1 MTTWLEPVSYLWV
14 LVTTGCIYVIFTLA
28 RFGSREKHLPPGPP
42 TYPIVGNAH
51 LAVDK
56 HLYRRFKDWSEQY
69 GAVFSLKIGKGT
81 MIVLNSRRAV
91 YDLVDKRSAIYSA
104 RPQEEQ
110 YHIALKGENI
120 ANMDAD
126 ATWRAQRKITAR
138 FFAPKKLD
146 GELARISEAEV
157 TTLMHDL
164 LKNPDDFSKHVDRAT
179 ASFSSIALFGQ
190 RAKSFSG
197 FWAKG
202 AYEAMEA
209 VNAALSPG
217 TYLPTEQFPILR
229 WVPKQWLS
237 ATVRAE
243 QGFSIPTGI
252 WNKAREHV
260 EARRNSGDKRESLM
274 DELLD
279 DDAASNLDTAFAGTK
294 LANFVGALMQAAAET
309 SALTMR
315 TNILFLAANPNVQE
329 KAQKELD
336 ALCGLDRVP
345 TFDDFKDLPYI
356 NCIMK
361 EGLRIRP
368 VVPTGIPHRCTEDNW
383 YEGMLIP
390 KDATIMIPQWA
401 LSHTQYDAPDIYNPD
416 RFLNHPGL
424 ATEYASSPDYQN
436 RDHYTYGA
444 GRRICAGIHLAERI
458 QWRMI
463 ARLLWAFRIAPPV
476 DEVTGEEVKIDTEA
490 YEEKLIAGPKP
501 FRVRFVPRSEKH
513 VRIIEKEMEAVGELL
528 RKWE

>member
-1 MTTWLEPVSYLWV
+1 MAVLPENFSYFWTL
-14 LVTTGCIYVIFTLA
+14 LTLSGIYVVVKLA
-28 RFGSREKHLPPGPP
+28 RFGRREKHLPPGPP

-56 HLYRRFKDWSEQY
+56 DLYKRFKDWSEQY
-69 GAVFSLKIGKGT
+69 GEVFSLKIGKGT

-91 YDLVDKRSAIYSA
+91 HDLIDKRSAIYSS
-104 RPQEEQ
+104 RPQDPQ

-126 ATWRAQRKITAR
+126 AGWRSQRKITAR
-138 FFAPKKLD
+138 FFAPIKLD
-146 GELARISEAEV
+146 SELAKISEAEV

-164 LKNPDDFSKHVDRAT
+164 LINPRDFSKHVDRST

-190 RAKSFSG
+190 RAKSNDD
-197 FWAKG
+197 FWATG

-217 TYLPTEQFPILR
+217 TYPPTEQFPILS
-229 WVPKQWLS
+229 WIPKQWLAS
-237 ATVRAE
+237 TARAE
-243 QGFSIPTGI
+243 AGFSIPTRI
-252 WNKAREHV
+252 WTKAREQV
-260 EARRNSGDKRESLM
+260 EARRSQGDKRESLM
-274 DELLD
+274 DELLED
-279 DDAASNLDTAFAGTK
+279 EAIKLDPAFHGTK

-315 TNILFLAANPNVQE
+315 TSILFLAAHPWVQD

-336 ALCGLDRVP
+336 ALCGVDRVP
-345 TFDDFKDLPYI
+345 NFSDFKDLPYI

-401 LSHTQYDAPDIYNPD
+401 LSHSQYDNADAYNPD
-416 RFLNHPGL
+416 RYLNHPDL
-424 ATEYASSPDYQN
+424 APTYAASPDFAN

-444 GRRICAGIHLAERI
+444 GRRICAGMHLAERT
-458 QWRMI
+458 QWRML
-463 ARLLWAFRIAPPV
+463 ARLLWAFRIEPDV
-476 DEVTGEEVKIDTEA
+476 DPVTGEEVKLDTEA
-490 YEEKLIAGPKP
+490 YEEKLITGPRP
-501 FRVRFVPRSEKH
+501 FRVRFSVRSEEH
-513 VRIIEKEMEAVGELL
+513 RRVVDRELGDVKGVL
-528 RKWE
+528 GRWE